1 MTSVRSEGARGGAS
15 PPPTSKPSLRKRLR
29 DRRSDV
35 TGTLILAG
43 LGLLSTVMGV
53 GYGLFVDGKVGPG
66 FMPTAV
72 GAFILGAS
80 LLEVG
85 RILITSDPLK
95 EDSLMS
101 VVEEVQED
109 AAEQIAGASGE
120 DELDTFGRTQKQR
133 NRAPLY
139 IFLVLAVAL
148 FLVDYVGLIVSF
160 ALAVA
165 FMIIVVERRPWWVG
179 LIATGCAVLFIY
191 VVFSLILA
199 IPLPTGQ
206 LGLI

>member
-1 MTSVRSEGARGGAS
+1 
-15 PPPTSKPSLRKRLR
+15 
-29 DRRSDV
+29 
-35 TGTLILAG
+35 
-43 LGLLSTVMGV
+43 
-53 GYGLFVDGKVGPG
+53 
-66 FMPTAV
+66 
-72 GAFILGAS
+72 
-80 LLEVG
+80 
-85 RILITSDPLK
+85 
-95 EDSLMS
+95 MS
-101 VVEEVQED
+101 VVEDVQED

-148 FLVDYVGLIVSF
+148 FLVDYVGLILSF